1 MVLSSARAESAP
13 LTTDTERP
21 RFGRLRCASE
31 TSGSFISCGAGAL
44 RRSAAHRRAAAS
56 FGSGSVG
63 CAGKPVDTADKQHH
77 LLYNEFIVYD
87 TQQVLSKFLLKVKFH
102 YK

>member
-1 MVLSSARAESAP
+1 MRRSPATVGSASARS
-13 LTTDTERP
+13 
-21 RFGRLRCASE
+21 
-31 TSGSFISCGAGAL
+31 
-44 RRSAAHRRAAAS
+44 
-56 FGSGSVG
+56 SVIRVG
-63 CAGKPVDTADKQHH
+63 CCAGKPVDTADKQHH

>member
-1 MVLSSARAESAP
+1 MVLSSVPGRVRAAHRWHRAHSV
-13 LTTDTERP
+13 
-21 RFGRLRCASE
+21 
-31 TSGSFISCGAGAL
+31 
-44 RRSAAHRRAAAS
+44 RSAALRFGNFWKFPFGVRLSPATVGSAS
-56 FGSGSVG
+56 ARSSVIRVG
-63 CAGKPVDTADKQHH
+63 CCAGKPVDTADKQHH